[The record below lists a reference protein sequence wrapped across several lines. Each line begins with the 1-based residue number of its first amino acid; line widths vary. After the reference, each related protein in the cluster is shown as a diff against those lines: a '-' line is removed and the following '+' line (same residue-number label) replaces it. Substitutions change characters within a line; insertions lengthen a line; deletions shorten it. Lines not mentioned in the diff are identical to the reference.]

1 MVNSAVWVDCM
12 RSPLGLAM
20 EIGGLAGWTLVTGVA
35 GVKKWEVQ
43 PVSAIARIGGGTG
56 LQGERG
62 AEGGPQGG
70 ALVKD
75 SVLLL
80 GSGDGAAAARL
91 ICGFPPCQVLG
102 VGGLRVRAPLL
113 LRDRMVWHPPMVLR
127 KVALAQWPSFGL
139 RQLALVWLALGVY
152 PWDQQ

>member
-20 EIGGLAGWTLVTGVA
+20 EIGGLAGWMLVTGVA
-35 GVKKWEVQ
+35 GVKKCEVQ
-43 PVSAIARIGGGTG
+43 PVSAIARIGGETR

-62 AEGGPQGG
+62 AEGVPQGG

-80 GSGDGAAAARL
+80 VSGNRAAVFNL
-91 ICGFPPCQVLG
+91 VCGFPPCQVLDSAG
-102 VGGLRVRAPLL
+102 RLRVRWPL
-113 LRDRMVWHPPMVLR
+113 RGIMVWHPPIVLQT
-127 KVALAQWPSFGL
+127 VAVARWPSFGV
-139 RQLALVWLALGVY
+139 RQFALV
-152 PWDQQ
+152 